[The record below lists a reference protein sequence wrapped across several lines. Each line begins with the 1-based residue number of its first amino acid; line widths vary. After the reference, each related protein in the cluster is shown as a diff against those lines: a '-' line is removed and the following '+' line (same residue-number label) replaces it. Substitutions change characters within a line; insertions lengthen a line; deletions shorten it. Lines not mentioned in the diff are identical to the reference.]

1 MNTVDIV
8 LICMLVFLIARAFVV
23 IANDRKKGKS
33 CLGCSGDCSSC
44 SLHSAIKDIR
54 S

>member
-1 MNTVDIV
+1 MNTFDMV
-8 LICMLVFLIARAFVV
+8 LIFLLVLLIVRAFAV
-23 IANDRKKGKS
+23 IHSDRKKGKG

-44 SLHSAIKDIR
+44 SLHSTIKDIR

>member
-1 MNTVDIV
+1 MNIADIL
-8 LICMLVFLIARAFVV
+8 LICLLIFLIVRAFAV
-23 IANDRKKGKS
+23 IHRDRKRGKG

-44 SLHSAIKDIR
+44 SLHSAVREIR